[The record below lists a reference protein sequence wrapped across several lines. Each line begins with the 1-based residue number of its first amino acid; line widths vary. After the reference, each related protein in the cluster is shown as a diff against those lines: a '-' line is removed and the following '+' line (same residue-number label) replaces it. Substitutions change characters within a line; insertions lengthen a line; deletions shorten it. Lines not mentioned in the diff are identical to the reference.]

1 MKGEYTSSNSDINVQ
16 YMGTGTYCIDY
27 SKLELDKPPSIQNT
41 AYMTGND
48 AYIINIYTK
57 DEKQCIIKSFGVS
70 KGGRA
75 LDCKFDSLLHILS
88 V

>member
-1 MKGEYTSSNSDINVQ
+1 MKGEYTTSNSDINVH

-27 SKLELDKPPSIQNT
+27 SKLSLAKPPCIQNT
-41 AYMTGND
+41 AYMTGNN
-48 AYIINIYTK
+48 AYIINIYTI
-57 DEKQCIIKSFGVS
+57 DEKQCVLKSFSVS

-75 LDCKFDSLLHILS
+75 LDCKFDSLIHILS